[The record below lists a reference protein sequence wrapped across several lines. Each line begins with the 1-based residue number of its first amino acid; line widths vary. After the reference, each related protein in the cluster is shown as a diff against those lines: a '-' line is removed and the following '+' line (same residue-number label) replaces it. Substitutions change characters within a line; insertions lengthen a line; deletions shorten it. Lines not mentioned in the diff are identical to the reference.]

1 MEWFLYNV
9 AAPGDRPDAPSLLPL
24 LILSL
29 VVIHIT
35 CIVSLFVLLKI
46 KKKNEESEKNR

>member
-9 AAPGDRPDAPSLLPL
+9 AAPGDRPNVPTLLPL

-46 KKKNEESEKNR
+46 KKKTEENEKNK

>member
-29 VVIHIT
+29 IVIHIT
-35 CIVSLFVLLKI
+35 CIVSFFVLLKI
-46 KKKNEESEKNR
+46 KKKNEENEKTR